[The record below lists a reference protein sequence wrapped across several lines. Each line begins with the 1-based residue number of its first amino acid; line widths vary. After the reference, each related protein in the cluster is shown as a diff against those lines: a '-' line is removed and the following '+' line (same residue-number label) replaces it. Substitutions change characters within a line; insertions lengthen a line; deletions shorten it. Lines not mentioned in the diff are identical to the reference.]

1 MFGNMGQ
8 IMSQI
13 QQIQNQVQNLKVEVP
28 CSGGEVVVVMNGKQ
42 ELLSVHIDPQAI
54 QTLEVKELEDKI
66 VEALNKAQIESR
78 AAVKDKLSQATGLD
92 LNSLMNMFT

>member
-13 QQIQNQVQNLKVEVP
+13 QQIQNQVQNLQVEVS
-28 CSGGEVVVVMNGKQ
+28 CTGGEVTVVMNGKQ

-54 QTLEVKELEDKI
+54 SSLGVKQIEDKI
-66 VEALNKAQIESR
+66 VEALNKAQVESR
-78 AAVKDKLSQATGLD
+78 AAVKDQLSKATGLD
-92 LNSLMNMFT
+92 LNGLMNIFT